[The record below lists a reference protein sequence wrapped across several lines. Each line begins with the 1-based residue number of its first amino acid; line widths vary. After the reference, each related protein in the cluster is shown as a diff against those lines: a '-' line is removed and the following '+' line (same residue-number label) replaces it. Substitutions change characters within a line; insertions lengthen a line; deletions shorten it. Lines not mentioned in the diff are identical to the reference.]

1 MTQVSIYDL
10 DETIT
15 RRPTFARWLLWWGRR
30 RAPWRLPLL
39 AAQGLATLGFIT
51 GAGETGAA
59 GRAQLKSYGLRL
71 ILGHARRKVVEAEA
85 RAFAAAELNGNTLAG
100 ALAQVAADRAEGR
113 RLVLATASMDLYADA
128 IGAALGFDAV
138 IATRAAWAD
147 GRLSGL
153 AGPNCYGAGKLAT
166 VQAWAAAN
174 RIAPADCRVYSDH
187 ASDTPL
193 LAWAGEAVAINPAP
207 AFARE
212 AAAQGWRVERW
223 R

>member
-39 AAQGLATLGFIT
+39 AAQGLATLGFLT
-51 GAGETGAA
+51 GAGKTGAA
-59 GRAQLKSYGLRL
+59 GRARLKSRGLRL
-71 ILGHARRKVVEAEA
+71 IVGNARREAIDAEA
-85 RAFAAAELNGNTLAG
+85 RAFAVAELAGNTLPG
-100 ALAQVAADRAEGR
+100 ALAQISADRAQGR

-128 IGAALGFDAV
+128 IGAALGLDTV
-138 IATRAAWAD
+138 IATRAAWLED
-147 GRLSGL
+147 RLAGL
-153 AGPNCYGAGKLAT
+153 AGPNCYGAGKLAAI
-166 VQAWAAAN
+166 QAWATAN
-174 RIAPADCRVYSDH
+174 GVVPTDCRAYSDH
-187 ASDTPL
+187 ASDIPT
-193 LAWAGEAVAINPAP
+193 LAWVGEAVAINPAP

-212 AAAQGWRVERW
+212 AAARGWRIERW